1 MNVVLRQLDK
11 FRSILWYRQ
20 ITLSQLQKFNL
31 FPASNVFRKIPPQK
45 LSLEHSPGNSYT
57 ISIQF
62 SSGSHP
68 PVISLFEQHM
78 STIPHF
84 QVLSTIDD
92 SENPLDLLMPFL
104 STFRIMC
111 ALEQWRIV
119 PLKTVQLPVSTNTSS
134 ICIPSQYTSD
144 HAQSLSNC
152 IIVSSSPSGH
162 YSSKYKQY
170 SLE

>member
-62 SSGSHP
+62 SPSSHP
-68 PVISLFEQHM
+68 PVISLFGQHM

-84 QVLSTIDD
+84 QVLSIIDE
-92 SENPLDLLMPFL
+92 SENPLDRLKPLL
-104 STFRIMC
+104 STFRIMGS
-111 ALEQWRIV
+111 LEQRRIV
-119 PLKTVQLPVSTNTSS
+119 PLEIPQFSVSMN
-134 ICIPSQYTSD
+134 PS
-144 HAQSLSNC
+144 
-152 IIVSSSPSGH
+152 
-162 YSSKYKQY
+162 
-170 SLE
+170 

>member
-62 SSGSHP
+62 SPGSHP
-68 PVISLFEQHM
+68 PVISLFGQHM

-92 SENPLDLLMPFL
+92 SENPPDLLKPLL
-104 STFRIMC
+104 STFRIMRT
-111 ALEQWRIV
+111 LEQRRIV
-119 PLKTVQLPVSTNTSS
+119 PLKTIQLSVSTNHSS
-134 ICIPSQYTSD
+134 IDIPSQYISN
-144 HAQSLSNC
+144 HAQSLSGS
-152 IIVSSSPSGH
+152 IV
-162 YSSKYKQY
+162 
-170 SLE
+170 